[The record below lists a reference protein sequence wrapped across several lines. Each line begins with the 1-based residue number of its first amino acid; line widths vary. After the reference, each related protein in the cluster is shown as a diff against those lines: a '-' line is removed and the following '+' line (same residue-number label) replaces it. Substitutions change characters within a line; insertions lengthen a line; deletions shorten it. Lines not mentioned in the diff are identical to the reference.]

1 MDGEANTL
9 GIAEDIKKSPEY
21 LLRKQVLFG
30 EMPKTKK
37 KVKTIKKLPVW
48 VKGLLTRMSF
58 KS

>member
-30 EMPKTKK
+30 ENPKK
-37 KVKTIKKLPVW
+37 KVKPIKKMPMW
-48 VKGLLTRMSF
+48 AKGLLARLSF
-58 KS
+58 KP

>member
-30 EMPKTKK
+30 EMPKAKK
-37 KVKTIKKLPVW
+37 KVKAIEILPMW
-48 VKGLLTRMSF
+48 AKAFLCRLGWR
-58 KS
+58 